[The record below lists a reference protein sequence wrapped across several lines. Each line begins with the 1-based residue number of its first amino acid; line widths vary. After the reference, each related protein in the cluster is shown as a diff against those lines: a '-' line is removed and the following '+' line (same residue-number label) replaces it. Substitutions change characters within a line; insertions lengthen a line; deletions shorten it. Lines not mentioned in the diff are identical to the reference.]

1 MLRNLVEELLMSTTQ
16 KQSNMKTV
24 TVEINGQQD
33 QMLQRLVASDP
44 LKRSAE
50 ELIREG
56 FLEFAK
62 MKRLA
67 QD

>member
-1 MLRNLVEELLMSTTQ
+1 MSATQ
-16 KQSNMKTV
+16 KPSNMKTV
-24 TVEINGQQD
+24 PVEINGQQE
-33 QMLQRLVASDP
+33 QMLQRLVANDP

-67 QD
+67 KD

>member
-1 MLRNLVEELLMSTTQ
+1 
-16 KQSNMKTV
+16 MKTV
-24 TVEINGQQD
+24 VCEINGQQE
-33 QMLQRLVASDP
+33 QMIERLVADDP

-62 MKRLA
+62 AKRLA
-67 QD
+67 KD

>member
-1 MLRNLVEELLMSTTQ
+1 MSTTQ
-16 KQSNMKTV
+16 KPSNMKTV
-24 TVEINGQQD
+24 TVEINGQQE
-33 QMLQRLVASDP
+33 QMLQRLVANDP

-67 QD
+67 KD

>member
-1 MLRNLVEELLMSTTQ
+1 MNATQ
-16 KQSNMKTV
+16 KPSNMKTV
-24 TVEINGQQD
+24 TIEINGQQE

-50 ELIREG
+50 ELIRDG
-56 FLEFAK
+56 FQEFAK

-67 QD
+67 RD

>member
-1 MLRNLVEELLMSTTQ
+1 MSTTQ
-16 KQSNMKTV
+16 KPTNMKTV
-24 TVEINGQQD
+24 TVEINGQQE
-33 QMLQRLVASDP
+33 QMLERLVASDP

-50 ELIREG
+50 ELIRAG

-67 QD
+67 KD

>member
-1 MLRNLVEELLMSTTQ
+1 MSSPPKPT
-16 KQSNMKTV
+16 NMKTV
-24 TVEINGQQD
+24 VCEINGQQE
-33 QMLQRLVASDP
+33 QMIERLVADDP

-62 MKRLA
+62 AKRLA
-67 QD
+67 KD

>member
-1 MLRNLVEELLMSTTQ
+1 MSATQ
-16 KQSNMKTV
+16 KPSNMKIV
-24 TVEINGQQD
+24 TVEINGQQE
-33 QMLQRLVASDP
+33 QMLQRLIASDP

-50 ELIREG
+50 ELIRDG

-67 QD
+67 KD

>member
-1 MLRNLVEELLMSTTQ
+1 MSTTQ
-16 KQSNMKTV
+16 KPSNMKTV
-24 TVEINGQQD
+24 TVEINGQQE
-33 QMLQRLVASDP
+33 QMLQRLVANDP

-62 MKRLA
+62 VKRLA
-67 QD
+67 KD